1 MSLVSVG
8 IGMEPL
14 SATTLAD
21 QIADRI
27 IDGIASKRIGSGRR
41 LTEAELAA
49 ELQVSRVP
57 VREAMQLL
65 GSQGILVPS
74 PRRGLQVAPFDAQWA
89 RQLCEVRVSLERL
102 CAHLVA
108 QKYGQDPACL
118 AKVDHAIEELEASAA
133 KADRGG
139 VNRADIAFHAALYEI
154 ADSPLLTALW
164 SGIARHVLILFSI
177 ETSDFAE
184 FSYVVEEHRRY
195 RAVITAGDLARI
207 DAEIEKH
214 LTPFRLLA
222 RTVERAG
229 RAPRRQAR
237 TDNKQQQGE

>member
-1 MSLVSVG
+1 
-8 IGMEPL
+8 MEPV
-14 SATTLAD
+14 SATTLAE

-27 IDGIASKRIGSGRR
+27 ISGIATRRIEPGQR
-41 LTEAELAA
+41 LTEAELAT

-65 GSQGILVPS
+65 GSQGILVPA
-74 PRRGLQVAPFDAQWA
+74 PRRGLQVAPFDSRWA
-89 RQLCEVRVSLERL
+89 RQLCDVRLSLERL
-102 CAHLVA
+102 CAQLVVE
-108 QKYGQDPACL
+108 KYREDPACL
-118 AKVDHAIEELEASAA
+118 AKVDAAVAELAVRAA
-133 KADRGG
+133 ECDREGI
-139 VNRADIAFHAALYEI
+139 NRADIAFHAALYEV

-195 RAVITAGDLARI
+195 RAAIAVGDAAAI
-207 DAEIEKH
+207 EAEIEAH

-222 RTVERAG
+222 GSIVRKA
-229 RAPRRQAR
+229 
-237 TDNKQQQGE
+237 